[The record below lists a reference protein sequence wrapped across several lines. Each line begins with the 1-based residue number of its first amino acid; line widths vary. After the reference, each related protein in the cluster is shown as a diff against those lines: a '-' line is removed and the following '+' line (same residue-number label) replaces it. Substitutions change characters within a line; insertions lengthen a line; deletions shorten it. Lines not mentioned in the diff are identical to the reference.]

1 MKLKFKSAEEFRS
14 LLTALLDD
22 LVDARFHFSLH
33 QNLAKATEEYASE
46 LAQSPT
52 FWGLTLSA
60 HMDAVLLR
68 LCRAYDTY
76 KHDALN
82 LRNLLDTIQAH
93 LNIFDEPNF
102 RERLKGNAF
111 VDSLAAELKPLDQ
124 AQLQKDLEVV
134 SDSDPLVHKLVMWRH
149 SYIAH
154 RNIHFTLNPK
164 TFDAQYPLLFAEV
177 DVLITRALEI
187 GNRYSLLFDATAH
200 ATLMVG
206 RDDYLNVLKA
216 VREHVAAYERRLD
229 EEWKQLGMHLP
240 KNLRGGASTD

>member
-1 MKLKFKSAEEFRS
+1 MTLKFKSAEEFRR
-14 LLTALLDD
+14 LLTVLLDD

-33 QNLAKATEEYASE
+33 QNLAKATEEYATA

-76 KHDALN
+76 EHSALN

-93 LNIFDEPNF
+93 LSIFDEPSF
-102 RERLKGNAF
+102 RQRLKGNSF
-111 VDSLAAELKPLDQ
+111 VDSLAAGLKPPDQ
-124 AQLQKDLEVV
+124 AQLHKDIEVV

-149 SYIAH
+149 NHIAH
-154 RNIHFTLNPK
+154 RNSHFTLNPK
-164 TFDAQYPLLFAEV
+164 KFDTQYPLLFAEI
-177 DVLITRALEI
+177 DVLIARALEI

-206 RDDYLNVLKA
+206 GDDYLNVLNA
-216 VREHVAAYERRLD
+216 VREHVEAYERRLD
-229 EEWKQLGMHLP
+229 EEWNRLGMHLT
-240 KNLRGGASTD
+240 KRLRGGASTD

>member
-1 MKLKFKSAEEFRS
+1 M
-14 LLTALLDD
+14 LTALLDD

-33 QNLAKATEEYASE
+33 QDLANATEEYATE

-76 KHDALN
+76 EHTALN
-82 LRNLLDTIQAH
+82 LRNLLDTIQEH

-102 RERLKGNAF
+102 RQRLKGNSF
-111 VDSLAAELKPLDQ
+111 VDSLAAELKPPDQ
-124 AQLQKDLEVV
+124 AQLQKDVDVV

-149 SYIAH
+149 NYIAH
-154 RNIHFTLNPK
+154 RNSHFTLNPK
-164 TFDAQYPLLFAEV
+164 KFDAQYPLLFAEV

-216 VREHVAAYERRLD
+216 VREHVEAYERRLD
-229 EEWKQLGMHLP
+229 EEWKQLGIHLP